1 MMTLLAALPIVV
13 LLVCLIFIKLSVVKS
28 ATISLGLALVIALA
42 TFGLPIVNLP
52 IAVGKAFWLALFVS
66 LIVWFAIL
74 LYHMVRDFKALEVIN
89 ENLKSFIGDKFV
101 AFLLLAWMFTGL
113 LQGMSGFG
121 VPAVVVTPILI
132 ALGYPGVKA
141 LAGALIGHSWA
152 VTFGNLGAAYFV
164 IQGITG
170 VPLDELAHAAWVFKV
185 IGIFLTGLAVCFV
198 YDGFKGIKKG
208 FLYVVCVSAVVAG
221 SAFVIIF
228 FAEAYPIASIL
239 PALLGLVTLFF
250 MYKIRSRS
258 KEENTEKKSLYRGE
272 KLNIFQ
278 AALPYIM
285 IVVLALAF
293 QFIPDFVYRN
303 PAVSYSPSFPG
314 IETTLPEFAPADAEP
329 HVVQAETNYNPIR
342 VFRHPSFLLLA
353 GVITAI
359 FVYKAAGAWDG
370 KVFKGAVQETVKKGI
385 PATLA
390 LVALGTM
397 SLIMMDSG
405 MTYRLAHATAD
416 ATQQFYPLFA
426 PFIAVLSS
434 FLTGNNTNANV
445 LFGAFQH
452 TVAYQ
457 QYGFNYSTMTGLQTM
472 MAGVAVSIGPTLILM
487 GALASDQK
495 GVESTILKKL
505 MPIVLLIALVMG
517 IVNFLII
524 GEMPLF
530 PAFVAQPYTPYYP

>member
-13 LLVCLIFIKLSVVKS
+13 LLVCLIFVKLSVVRS
-28 ATISLGLALVIALA
+28 ATISLALALVIALA
-42 TFGLPIVNLP
+42 TFGLPFGNLP

-132 ALGYPGVKA
+132 ALGYNGIKA

-152 VTFGNLGAAYFV
+152 VTFGNLGAAYYV

-170 VPLDELAHAAWVFKV
+170 VPYDELAHAAWVFKV

-208 FLYVVCVSAVVAG
+208 FLYVLCVSVVVAG

-228 FAEAYPIASIL
+228 FAAAYPIASIL
-239 PALLGLVTLFF
+239 PALLGLITLFG
-250 MYKIRSRS
+250 MYKLRSRS
-258 KEENTEKKSLYRGE
+258 EKSSSENKGLYRGE
-272 KLNIFQ
+272 KLNLVQ
-278 AALPYIM
+278 SALPYIM
-285 IVVLALAF
+285 IVVLALLF
-293 QFIPDFVYRN
+293 QLVPQAVND
-303 PAVSYSPSFPG
+303 AVSFAPSFPAF
-314 IETTLPEFAPADAEP
+314 ETSPPEFSGLDP
-329 HVVQAETNYNPIR
+329 HEVQAEPNYNAIR
-342 VFRHPSFLLLA
+342 VFRHPSFLLMA

-359 FVYKAAGAWDG
+359 IVYKAVGAWDG
-370 KVFKGAVQETVKKGI
+370 AIFKGAVKETVKKGI

-390 LVALGTM
+390 LLALGNM

-405 MTYRLAHATAD
+405 MTYRLARATAD
-416 ATQQFYPLFA
+416 VTQQFYPLFA

-505 MPIVLLIALVMG
+505 MPIVLLIAAVMG
-517 IVNFLII
+517 VVNFLII
-524 GEMPLF
+524 GMQPLF
-530 PAFVAQPYTPYYP
+530 PGFVS

>member
-132 ALGYPGVKA
+132 ALGYPGIKA

-152 VTFGNLGAAYFV
+152 VTFGNLGAAYYV

-170 VPLDELAHAAWVFKV
+170 VPFDELAHAAWVFKV
-185 IGIFLTGLAVCFV
+185 IGVFLTGLAVCFV

-208 FLYVVCVSAVVAG
+208 FLYVVCVSVVVSA

-239 PALLGLVTLFF
+239 PALLGLVTLFA
-250 MYKIRSRS
+250 MYKIRARS
-258 KEENTEKKSLYRGE
+258 TEGKSESKGLYRGE
-272 KLNIFQ
+272 KLNLLQSAF
-278 AALPYIM
+278 PYIM
-285 IVVLALAF
+285 IIVLALAF
-293 QFIPDFVYRN
+293 QLIPQSVND
-303 PAVSYSPSFPG
+303 AASFGPNF
-314 IETTLPEFAPADAEP
+314 PEFETDPPAFSNLESHP
-329 HVVQAETNYNPIR
+329 VQSETNYNAIR
-342 VFRHPSFLLLA
+342 VFRHPSFLLMA

-359 FVYKAAGAWDG
+359 IVYKAAGAWDG
-370 KVFKGAVQETVKKGI
+370 KVFKGAVRETVKKGI

-390 LVALGTM
+390 LLALGNM

-405 MTYRLAHATAD
+405 MTYRLARATAD

-457 QYGFNYSTMTGLQTM
+457 QEGFNYSTMTGLQTM

-505 MPIVLLIALVMG
+505 MPIVLFIALIMG
-517 IVNFLII
+517 IVNFFII

-530 PAFVAQPYTPYYP
+530 PAFVSQPYTPYFP

>member
-1 MMTLLAALPIVV
+1 MWWMILLAAVPIIC
-13 LLVCLIFIKLSVVKS
+13 LLVCLIFIKFSVVKS
-28 ATISLGLALVIALA
+28 ATISLILALVIALTA
-42 TFGLPIVNLP
+42 YGLPILNLP
-52 IAVGKAFWLALFVS
+52 IAVGKALWLALFVS

-132 ALGYPGVKA
+132 ALGYPGIKA

-152 VTFGNLGAAYFV
+152 VTFGNLGAAYYV

-170 VPLDELAHAAWVFKV
+170 VPYDELAHAAWVFKV
-185 IGIFLTGLAVCFV
+185 IGIFLTGIAVCFV

-208 FLYVVCVSAVVAG
+208 ILYVLCVSVVVAG

-228 FAEAYPIASIL
+228 FAAAYPIASIL
-239 PALLGLVTLFF
+239 PALLGLVTLFL
-250 MYKIRSRS
+250 MYKVRSRS
-258 KEENTEKKSLYRGE
+258 KEGPSERKSLYRGE
-272 KLNIFQ
+272 KLNLVQ
-278 AALPYIM
+278 SALPYIM
-285 IVVLALAF
+285 IVVLALLF
-293 QFIPDFVYRN
+293 QLIPQALNDAAAIGFNFPGFTSTPPDFAGV
-303 PAVSYSPSFPG
+303 
-314 IETTLPEFAPADAEP
+314 DP
-329 HVVQAETNYNPIR
+329 HIVQAETNYNAIR
-342 VFRHPSFLLLA
+342 VFRHPSFLLMA
-353 GVITAI
+353 GVVTAI
-359 FVYKAAGAWDG
+359 IVYKATGAWDG
-370 KVFKGAVQETVKKGI
+370 KIFKGAVKETVKKGI

-405 MTYRLAHATAD
+405 MTYRLARATAD
-416 ATQQFYPLFA
+416 ATQQFYPIFA

-452 TVAYQ
+452 TVAQQ

-517 IVNFLII
+517 LVNFFII

-530 PAFVAQPYTPYYP
+530 PAFAASS